1 MVKRKRKT
9 QRKKRVKKMKGGSG
23 KKPTTMKARFNS
35 LRTVSPGRAAAG
47 PGAGSA
53 AVRSRTAARTAA
65 GARPAARD
73 RTRAGETGRI
83 AAKGKK
89 VVPAKKPAAKK
100 PAAKKLAAKK
110 PAGKKPAG
118 KKLAAKKD
126 ARAKASPPRKK
137 NAAGGDED
145 YFTFTTTVPLMIYDL
160 EGRSR
165 DPEHPESANIAGEGA
180 GIKVFKNIIYL
191 DIPEKGWLTFREIAP
206 NFPGDVRDGDYVL
219 ISDLASAGFTEGIIQ
234 YTTINYLPLFNTRGG
249 RLTAI
254 DPNNPVFVLNDSEKR
269 IDITLSNGRGIQTG
283 VLCQQISNDG
293 QDWGDTWATKDDLGK
308 LTLPATGGRAAA
320 ARRPSP
326 DTRGAAAPAMA
337 SEPAR
342 ASASQTIIL
351 SNKVTA
357 RKDDGSYKR
366 DIPSG
371 SNITIYSGI
380 SSDGRNNEKVIE
392 AGQEGR
398 KRSGIHYW
406 VDHAGARAP
415 DGSKSS
421 WVSEYDLKQAGAH
434 FPAAGG
440 SVSGSGSGEKEE
452 LVKMAAKIGWGV
464 SMLEATLERFGGD
477 LAQTRIFLE
486 QRLPLDAAVVAGA
499 AAKAPAAARRP
510 SPDTRGAATP
520 AMASEPA
527 RASAS
532 QTIILTNKVTAR
544 KDDGSYKRDIPS
556 GSNITIYSGIS
567 SDGRNN
573 EKVIE
578 AGQEGRKRSGI
589 HYWVDHA
596 GACAPD
602 GSKSSWVSE
611 YDLKQAGAHF
621 PAAGGA
627 PGPAIGDP
635 GAVAAAKPARS
646 AAGKLPRINFYSNKE
661 EDTGFNRYYELTNYW
676 DRLDKE
682 RGVELD
688 RDAHP
693 KGTGKLTKGLPA
705 RLPAGEYLFYEGDRG
720 WRSSEHRF
728 QVHKCLPGPN
738 RQRLYDIS
746 HDQGTAFKSPGI
758 GPDWASKNIWD
769 AHLERPDWDDVKM
782 KVMYNTLLLKF
793 RGNRH
798 CHNSLERTRDRL
810 LVEHAG
816 THDPF
821 WGDGAAK
828 NTPRDP
834 WNVRDFQKDT
844 WNGVKPHESQRGY
857 NWLGL
862 LLMQIRDLIF
872 GDNFCKQV
880 FGVLPFDGS
889 AHGIG
894 TDGFF
899 HDKYGIL

>member
-53 AVRSRTAARTAA
+53 AVRARTAARTAA
-65 GARPAARD
+65 GARTAARD

-100 PAAKKLAAKK
+100 PAAKKPAAKTPAAKK
-110 PAGKKPAG
+110 PAGE
-118 KKLAAKKD
+118 KLAAKKD

-145 YFTFTTTVPLMIYDL
+145 YFTFTTTVPLTIYDL

-406 VDHAGARAP
+406 VDHAGAR
-415 DGSKSS
+415 
-421 WVSEYDLKQAGAH
+421 
-434 FPAAGG
+434 
-440 SVSGSGSGEKEE
+440 
-452 LVKMAAKIGWGV
+452 
-464 SMLEATLERFGGD
+464 
-477 LAQTRIFLE
+477 
-486 QRLPLDAAVVAGA
+486 
-499 AAKAPAAARRP
+499 
-510 SPDTRGAATP
+510 
-520 AMASEPA
+520 
-527 RASAS
+527 
-532 QTIILTNKVTAR
+532 
-544 KDDGSYKRDIPS
+544 
-556 GSNITIYSGIS
+556 
-567 SDGRNN
+567 
-573 EKVIE
+573 
-578 AGQEGRKRSGI
+578 
-589 HYWVDHA
+589 
-596 GACAPD
+596 APD